1 MSETPSAVPEVQK
14 VHISEREA
22 MQVAEAAR
30 EKEWTRPSFM
40 REMFLGNFRL
50 DLLHPYPLPDP
61 PRPEFQAF
69 FDALQELL
77 RTEGKPAEI
86 DASGEYPP
94 ALLDALA
101 KLGAFGMKIP
111 KEYGG
116 LGFSNAEYQ
125 KVMELLGS
133 WDGNVS
139 ALLSAHQSIGV
150 PQPLKLFGSP
160 ELKKKYLP
168 RCAKGEISAFALTE
182 MDVGSDPARLTTTA
196 ELTADGSEYVING
209 RKLWC
214 TNGTLAKLLVVMAR
228 DPKTK
233 KISAF
238 VVETAWAGVKVEYRC
253 RFMGLKALANAVIS
267 FTNVRIPA
275 GNLIGA
281 EGKGLKIALTT
292 LNDGRLSIPNGSV
305 GASKLAL
312 QICRRWSSERV
323 QWGKPVGRH
332 EAITHK
338 IADMAANT
346 YAMESLARAV
356 TWMADQG
363 SFDIRLEAAAAKE
376 WNSDRTWE
384 IVDDTMQI
392 RGGRGYETERSL
404 EGRGEQPIGVE
415 RMMRDYRINK
425 IFEGSS
431 EIMHLFMAREAV
443 DKHLDVAGALID
455 PDKSPREKAQ
465 AFAATIPFYAGWY
478 PSRWLG
484 WGHWPRYDEF
494 GKLAWHLRFA
504 ERSTRKLSREIFHGM
519 LVHQARLQNKQAF
532 LFRAVDIA
540 NELFAMTAAVT
551 RSHAL
556 TRTGAPE
563 AASAEQLAD
572 LFCRNA
578 RRKVRRLFR
587 DLWRNDDSF
596 KYAVGKSV
604 LDGDHL
610 WLEKLLEGLHGVQ
623 TVVPPRE
630 RPAPEPA
637 PEETPLPV
645 AARVAATA

>member
-1 MSETPSAVPEVQK
+1 MSETRRVQ
-14 VHISEREA
+14 VSEQEA
-22 MQVAEAAR
+22 MAVAEASR
-30 EKEWTRPSFM
+30 EKEWTRPSFL
-40 REMFLGNFRL
+40 REMFLGTFRL
-50 DLLHPYPLPDP
+50 DLVHPYPLPDP
-61 PRPEFQAF
+61 PRPELQAF
-69 FDALQELL
+69 YDSLKQLL
-77 RTEGKPAEI
+77 RESGQPAEI

-94 ALLDALA
+94 DLLDALR

-116 LGFSNAEYQ
+116 LGFTNAEYQ

-182 MDVGSDPARLTTTA
+182 TEVGSDPARLTTTA
-196 ELTADGSEYVING
+196 VLSADGGEYVLNG

-228 DPKTK
+228 DPESR

-267 FTNVRIPA
+267 FTDVRVPRE
-275 GNLIGA
+275 NLIGA

-305 GASKLAL
+305 GAAKAAL
-312 QICRRWSSERV
+312 QICRRWSAERV
-323 QWGKPVGRH
+323 QWGKPVGLH

-338 IADMAANT
+338 LADMAATT
-346 YAMESLARAV
+346 YAMESMVRV
-356 TWMADQG
+356 TTWMADQG
-363 SFDIRLEAAAAKE
+363 NFDIRLEAAASKE
-376 WNSDRTWE
+376 WNSCRTWE

-392 RGGRGYETERSL
+392 RGGRGYETELSL
-404 EGRGEQPIGVE
+404 AGRGEAPIGVE

-443 DKHLDVAGALID
+443 DRHLEVAGALID
-455 PDKSPREKAQ
+455 PKKSASEKLS
-465 AFAATIPFYAGWY
+465 AFLGTVPFYGAWY

-484 WGHWPRYDEF
+484 WSRWPRYGEF
-494 GKLAWHLRFA
+494 GRLAPHLRFV
-504 ERSTRKLSREIFHGM
+504 ERSTRKLAREIFHGM
-519 LVHQARLQNKQAF
+519 VVHQARLQNKQAF
-532 LFRAVDIA
+532 LFRAVDVA
-540 NELFAMTAAVT
+540 NELFAMAAAVT
-551 RSHAL
+551 RSYAL
-556 TRTGAPE
+556 SRQGAEE
-563 AASAEQLAD
+563 AASAEQLAE

-587 DLWRNDDSF
+587 DLWSNDDAF
-596 KYAVGKSV
+596 KYAVGKGV

-610 WLEKLLEGLHGVQ
+610 WLEALLEGLHEQ
-623 TVVPPRE
+623 
-630 RPAPEPA
+630 
-637 PEETPLPV
+637 LPV
-645 AARVAATA
+645 LPPHDGPAIAETAAPVQERAGATA